1 MTELDRYIPGVP
13 CWVDTSQPD
22 PDAAAAFYAGLFGW
36 DVENVMAPDG
46 TYLIGRIRGGDV
58 GAVTGLTEGEP
69 PFARWNTY
77 IWVESAD
84 ETALKAA
91 KAGGTILAEPFDVGP
106 SGRMAV
112 IADAEGAPFCIWEAR
127 AHRGSAIVN
136 EHGSVNFNGLNTRDV
151 EGAKRFYGEVF
162 GWETGEFDGFTAWT
176 LPAYGD
182 HLELLNP
189 GNRERMAEA
198 GGPGGF
204 EEVVAA
210 ISPIPDDQPD
220 VAAHWS
226 VTFAVHDADAAVA
239 KAVELGGAVLVPV
252 IDAPW
257 VRMAVL
263 KDPQGA
269 TFIASQYVPENKDVA
284 AKEAATAA

>member
-1 MTELDRYIPGVP
+1 MDRYIAGVP
-13 CWVDTSQPD
+13 CWADTSQPD
-22 PDAAAAFYAGLFGW
+22 PDAAASFYAGLFGW
-36 DVENVMAPDG
+36 EIENVGAPDT
-46 TYLIGRIRGGDV
+46 TYLVGRIRGEDV
-58 GAVTGLTEGEP
+58 GAVTGIAEGVP
-69 PFARWNTY
+69 STATWNTY

-91 KAGGTILAEPFDVGP
+91 KAGGTIVTEPFDVGP

-112 IADAEGAPFCIWEAR
+112 IADTEGAQFRIWEAR

-162 GWETGEFDGFTAWT
+162 GWDTGEFDGFTAWT

-198 GGPGGF
+198 GGPQGF

-210 ISPIPDDQPD
+210 ITPIPDDQPD
-220 VAAHWS
+220 IPAHWS
-226 VTFAVHDADAAVA
+226 ITFGVDDADAAVA
-239 KAVELGGAVLVPV
+239 KALELGAEVLVPV

-269 TFIASQYVPENKDVA
+269 SFIASQFAPENKDVA
-284 AKEAATAA
+284 AKEAAAAA